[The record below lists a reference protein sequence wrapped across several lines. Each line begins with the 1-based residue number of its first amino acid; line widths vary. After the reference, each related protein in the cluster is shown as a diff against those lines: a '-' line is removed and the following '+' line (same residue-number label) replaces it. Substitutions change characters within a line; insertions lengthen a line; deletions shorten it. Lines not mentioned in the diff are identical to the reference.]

1 MSLFRPASPGLS
13 ARSQQDDTPLSAVP
27 DPLPTAHQYGEVAG
41 IYDTLMDGVP
51 HDLWLSRI
59 EKAVRLRGKR
69 PTSALDCACGTG
81 LVTELLWLRGYRP
94 VVGFDLS
101 EAMINVARTK
111 SQAITKAASR
121 TEGSTYH
128 VQNAAHLDL
137 HGETFD
143 LVVSLFDSLNYILD
157 PDDLQRAFVRLYAHT
172 APGGVLAFDMNSMYA
187 LSHDLFTQ
195 AQAWGPVR
203 HDWHAHWDR
212 ETRLCRVEM
221 DFWVRD
227 ANTQTDRH
235 FHETHIQRAY
245 TVPEVRDMLEHAGY
259 QNVECFG
266 NYGERAPGPRSDR
279 LLFVAEK

>member
-1 MSLFRPASPGLS
+1 MSLFRSASPSPHSPEDALVT
-13 ARSQQDDTPLSAVP
+13 APPDT
-27 DPLPTAHQYGEVAG
+27 LPEAHQYGEVAG

-51 HDLWLSRI
+51 HDLWLTRI

-69 PTSALDCACGTG
+69 PRSVLDCACGTG

-111 SQAITKAASR
+111 SLALAKAANR
-121 TEGSTYH
+121 MDGPTYH
-128 VQNAAHLDL
+128 VQNAAHLELNSD
-137 HGETFD
+137 FD

-157 PDDLQRAFVRLYAHT
+157 PEDLQRAFVRLYAHT
-172 APGGVLAFDMNSMYA
+172 APGGMLAFDMNSLYA

-195 AQAWGPVR
+195 TQAWGPVR

-221 DFWVRD
+221 DFWVRQP
-227 ANTQTDRH
+227 NSETNRH

-245 TVPEVRDMLEHAGY
+245 TVPEVRDRLHRAGY